1 MKEVTDRQTFV
12 ISVNLYTFATVAGVE
27 TKSQVQLPMNLRFT
41 SEEVII
47 KNITYC
53 GAITPNAAILD
64 ISDIV
69 QIWCNITND
78 GIIGSF
84 PNVGNSVAKLPIYS
98 SHNNHFRINN
108 TFQTGNFILQFQQT
122 GTGNGIIGALANPAS
137 YNPQPLISSLAVQ
150 SSFGVVV
157 LTIEFVKYSK

>member
-1 MKEVTDRQTFV
+1 MKEITDRQTFV
-12 ISVNLYTFATVAGVE
+12 ISVNLFTFLTTGAGVE
-27 TKSQVQLPMNLRFT
+27 TKSQVQLLMNLRFAA
-41 SEEVII
+41 EEVII

-53 GAITPNAAILD
+53 GAITPNAATAD

-69 QIWCNITND
+69 QIWCNMTND
-78 GIIGSF
+78 EMIGSF

-122 GTGNGIIGALANPAS
+122 GITAASANPAS
-137 YNPQPLISSLAVQ
+137 YNPQPLISSLAAQ

>member
-12 ISVNLYTFATVAGVE
+12 ISVNLFTFATVAGAE
-27 TKSQVQLPMNLRFT
+27 TKSQVQLPMNLRFAA
-41 SEEVII
+41 EEVII
-47 KNITYC
+47 KNITYG
-53 GAITPNAAILD
+53 GAFTPNAAIQD

-84 PNVGNSVAKLPIYS
+84 PNVGNGVAKFPIYS
-98 SHNNHFRINN
+98 SHNDYFRIVN
-108 TFQTGNFILQFQQT
+108 TFQTGNFISQFPQT
-122 GTGNGIIGALANPAS
+122 GTGNGAIGALNFPAS
-137 YNPQPLISSLAVQ
+137 YNPQSLISSLAVQ

>member
-12 ISVNLYTFATVAGVE
+12 ISVNLFTFATVAGAE
-27 TKSQVQLPMNLRFT
+27 TKSQVQLPMNLRFAA
-41 SEEVII
+41 EEVII

-53 GAITPNAAILD
+53 GAITPHAAILN

-69 QIWCNITND
+69 QVWCNITND

-84 PNVGNSVAKLPIYS
+84 PNVGNGVAKFPIYS
-98 SHNNHFRINN
+98 SHNDYFRINK
-108 TFQTGNFILQFQQT
+108 TFQTGNLILKFQQT
-122 GTGNGIIGALANPAS
+122 GTGNGAIGALNFPAS
-137 YNPQPLISSLAVQ
+137 YNPQSLISSLAVQ